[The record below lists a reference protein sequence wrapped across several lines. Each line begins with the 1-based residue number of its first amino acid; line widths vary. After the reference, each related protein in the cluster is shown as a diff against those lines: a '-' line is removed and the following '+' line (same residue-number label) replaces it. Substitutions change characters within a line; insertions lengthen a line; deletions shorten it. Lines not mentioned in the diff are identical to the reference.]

1 MIITQWANY
10 FDILQDK
17 FGSPYFT
24 DAEKSLLFNRALIQ
38 YVAEFLPV
46 EEPGSLN
53 VEMDR
58 DSIASLSPLIY
69 ELPALNMTSAG
80 IILKSTIQGSLTAQI
95 TGGVLWREL
104 ALKATLGTDVN
115 PPNYTRHNDWA
126 QFLNNSFKSPTD
138 GNPKYYETALDFRFL
153 PINTI
158 TNYVFTVLKYPVSVV
173 IDSVAPSNNV
183 SSDMPDF
190 THDKIIAIALELAGI
205 SSRDEALITLKN
217 TRSPEV

>member
-1 MIITQWANY
+1 MVIAQWATY
-10 FDILQDK
+10 FDVLQDK

-24 DAEKSLLFNRALIQ
+24 DTEKSLLFNRALVQ
-38 YVAEFLPV
+38 YVGEFLPV
-46 EEPGSLN
+46 EEPGQLN

-58 DSIASLSPLIY
+58 DTISSLAPLIY
-69 ELPALNMTSAG
+69 ELPALNMSGAG
-80 IILKSTIQGSLTAQI
+80 IITKATIQGSLTAQI
-95 TGGVLWREL
+95 AGGILWREL
-104 ALKATLGTDVN
+104 ALKATLGTNVN

-126 QFLNNSFKSPTD
+126 QFLNNSFKTPTD

-158 TNYVFTVLKYPVSVV
+158 TNYVFTVLKYPVVV
-173 IDSVAPSNNV
+173 LVDSVTPGNNIN
-183 SSDMPDF
+183 SDMPDF